1 MGSGPVTNRRGP
13 VSGRRGPVTAGE
25 VLRSLGTVRGMMRF
39 VAGFGL
45 VTVMAQVVGLSNLG
59 GLLALVQLCGLV
71 GAPLAMILDRHVR
84 SASVVVALSIALSM
98 ALSAL
103 AVQVLIWFSVAY
115 RVLLVVTATA
125 YGLGLASLLA
135 GEPEPDDLPFLDR

>member
-1 MGSGPVTNRRGP
+1 MAPEPVT
-13 VSGRRGPVTAGE
+13 GRPGTVTVGE
-25 VLRSLGTVRGMMRF
+25 VLRALGTVPGMMRF
-39 VAGFGL
+39 VAGFGV
-45 VTVMAQVVGLSNLG
+45 VTAAALAAGFGNVG

-103 AVQVLIWFSVAY
+103 AVQLLIWFSLAY
-115 RVLLVVTATA
+115 RVLLVITATA
-125 YGLGLASLLA
+125 YGLGLASLLV
-135 GEPEPDDLPFLDR
+135 GEREPDDRALPER

>member
-1 MGSGPVTNRRGP
+1 M
-13 VSGRRGPVTAGE
+13 TAGE
-25 VLRSLGTVRGMMRF
+25 IVHSLGTVRGMMRF

-45 VTVMAQVVGLSNLG
+45 VTVMVQAVGLGDLG

-115 RVLLVVTATA
+115 RMLLVVTATA

-135 GEPEPDDLPFLDR
+135 GEPEPAPDDLPLLDR

>member
-1 MGSGPVTNRRGP
+1 MTTAPEPVTDRPG
-13 VSGRRGPVTAGE
+13 VVTVGE
-25 VLRSLGTVRGMMRF
+25 VLRALGTVRGMMRF
-39 VAGFGL
+39 VAGFGV
-45 VTVMAQVVGLSNLG
+45 VTAVALAAGFGNVG
-59 GLLALVQLCGLV
+59 GLLALVHLCGLV

-115 RVLLVVTATA
+115 RVLLVITATA
-125 YGLGLASLLA
+125 YGLGLASLLV
-135 GEPEPDDLPFLDR
+135 GEPEPDDLPLLDR

>member
-1 MGSGPVTNRRGP
+1 MSTAPEPVTDRPGPVTVGD
-13 VSGRRGPVTAGE
+13 

-39 VAGFGL
+39 VAGFGV
-45 VTVMAQVVGLSNLG
+45 VTALALAAGFGNVG

-115 RVLLVVTATA
+115 RVLLVITATA
-125 YGLGLASLLA
+125 YGLGLASLLV
-135 GEPEPDDLPFLDR
+135 GEPEPDDLALLDR

>member
-1 MGSGPVTNRRGP
+1 VTTP
-13 VSGRRGPVTAGE
+13 HDPVTARPGVAAVGE
-25 VLRSLGTVRGMMRF
+25 VLHALGTVRGMMRF

-45 VTVMAQVVGLSNLG
+45 VTAAALAAGFGNLG

-103 AVQVLIWFSVAY
+103 VVQVLIWFSVAY
-115 RVLLVVTATA
+115 RVLLVITATA
-125 YGLGLASLLA
+125 YGLGLASLLV
-135 GEPEPDDLPFLDR
+135 GDPEPDDLPLLER

>member
-1 MGSGPVTNRRGP
+1 VTTAGEPVTDRPG
-13 VSGRRGPVTAGE
+13 VVTVGE
-25 VLRSLGTVRGMMRF
+25 VLRALGTVRGMMRF
-39 VAGFGL
+39 VAGFGV
-45 VTVMAQVVGLSNLG
+45 VTALALAAGFGNLG

-115 RVLLVVTATA
+115 RVLLVITATA
-125 YGLGLASLLA
+125 YGLGLASLLV
-135 GEPEPDDLPFLDR
+135 GEPEPDDLRPLDR

>member
-1 MGSGPVTNRRGP
+1 VTTAPEPVTDRPG
-13 VSGRRGPVTAGE
+13 VVTVGE
-25 VLRSLGTVRGMMRF
+25 MLRALGTVRGMMRF
-39 VAGFGL
+39 VAGFGV
-45 VTVMAQVVGLSNLG
+45 VTAVALAAGFGNVG

-115 RVLLVVTATA
+115 RVLLVITATA
-125 YGLGLASLLA
+125 YGLGLASLLV
-135 GEPEPDDLPFLDR
+135 GEPEPDDLPLLDR

>member
-1 MGSGPVTNRRGP
+1 MTTAPEPVTDRPG
-13 VSGRRGPVTAGE
+13 VVTVGE
-25 VLRSLGTVRGMMRF
+25 MLRALGTVRGMMRF
-39 VAGFGL
+39 VAGFGV
-45 VTVMAQVVGLSNLG
+45 VTAVALAAGFGNVG

-115 RVLLVVTATA
+115 RVLLVITATA
-125 YGLGLASLLA
+125 YGLGLASLLV
-135 GEPEPDDLPFLDR
+135 GEPEPDDLPLLDR

>member
-1 MGSGPVTNRRGP
+1 MTTGSGPVPNRRGP
-13 VSGRRGPVTAGE
+13 VTVGD

-39 VAGFGL
+39 VAAFGV
-45 VTVMAQVVGLSNLG
+45 VTVVAQVVGLSDLG

-125 YGLGLASLLA
+125 YGIGLASLLA
-135 GEPEPDDLPFLDR
+135 GEPEPDDLAALDL